1 MNGWLIA
8 VLPLIGVIVR
18 AVHSAR
24 TRPDGRKGCA
34 RFIRLGRRLTLTICA
49 VAAAGHLRSDE
60 DLRDAHRDAAD
71 AKSRIAVYG
80 SAKVV
85 HALAQFEEAGA
96 VLDNACAYNAF
107 IQLVAAMRPSGESL
121 SLRDIELILF
131 GPERRGNHVQHRLP
145 A

>member
-8 VLPLIGVIVR
+8 VLPLIGVIVG
-18 AVHSAR
+18 AALQHV
-24 TRPDGRKGCA
+24 
-34 RFIRLGRRLTLTICA
+34 LGRTAEKERQVYTLRTAAYVDYLRA

-107 IQLVAAMRPSGESL
+107 IQLVAAMRPWGESL
-121 SLRDIELILF
+121 SLRDIELVLF